1 MLEQI
6 TIRFNLD
13 HDLER
18 CGSTKIALPPEK
30 IMSPQRIDRCRI
42 NEVRPC
48 RIMPA
53 FAGPMPTRT
62 LPVFTRKMSANG
74 RVVRFTKIIFHRAG
88 KFFSERILEASEF
101 ISARSQHRY
110 ACVMLTH

>member
-6 TIRFNLD
+6 PIRFNLD

-48 RIMPA
+48 RTMPA
-53 FAGPMPTRT
+53 FAGPMPMRT
-62 LPVFTRKMSANG
+62 LPVSTRKMSANELYKNYLQS
-74 RVVRFTKIIFHRAG
+74 RD

-101 ISARSQHRY
+101 ISARSQRRY